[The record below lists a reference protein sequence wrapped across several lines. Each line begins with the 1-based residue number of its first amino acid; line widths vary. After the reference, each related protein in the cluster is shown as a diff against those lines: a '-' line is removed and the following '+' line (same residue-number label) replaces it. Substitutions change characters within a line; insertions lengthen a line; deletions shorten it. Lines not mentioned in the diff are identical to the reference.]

1 MDKLADQVFH
11 VAADVAG
18 LAELGGVCLD
28 KGDADQVRNVPDE
41 VGLADASGTNQDNV
55 LLCVLEP
62 IGLLGGSEAAY
73 WA

>member
-18 LAELGGVCLD
+18 LAEFGGVCLD

-55 LLCVLEP
+55 LLYRSRLASSAA
-62 IGLLGGSEAAY
+62 SEAAY